1 MMQMRVSSAV
11 RLSPLV
17 QCAVATTFVF
27 AAVSTT
33 ACSKAPAARP
43 RGRDD
48 AVRTV
53 RVEPVRQDQVTRS
66 LDVVG
71 TLAAQDQVTVASQ
84 ADGAVSRVLADLGDR
99 VKAGQVLIDLDR
111 EKLEYSLD
119 NQKAALARALAK
131 YGATDP
137 THLAPFDQTPDAQKA
152 SAELAQ
158 AKQAFDRAQEL
169 TNRQLLPKQSLEDA
183 DTTVRSKQAAYDS
196 ALQNARNLAADIDA
210 SNAMVKLADRQL
222 RDASIRAPFDG
233 YVQKRLVSLGDF
245 VKSQTPV
252 MSIVRMDSLKAVA
265 EVPERMAP
273 WVQLGQ
279 QVDVGVDAFPG
290 QAIVGTVS
298 RISPAVNTSTR
309 AFAFEA
315 AVPNGDGKL
324 KPGTFARVHVK
335 TSLVEPVLTVPYA
348 AMQYR
353 YGVYRVF
360 AINGDHL
367 SMHEL
372 KTGDRVGDRMEVLEG
387 VALGDELALTDVDN
401 LADGMKV
408 TVGTGDADG
417 AGGGR
422 RGGGGGAGRGRA
434 GGGRSDAGQAGTEQ
448 PGAGRAGAGRS
459 GAGSKE

>member
-1 MMQMRVSSAV
+1 MRIRVLRPVHSVVLFGLIALSS
-11 RLSPLV
+11 SI
-17 QCAVATTFVF
+17 
-27 AAVSTT
+27 
-33 ACSKAPAARP
+33 ACSQAPAARP

-48 AVRTV
+48 AAKAV
-53 RVEPVRQDQVTRS
+53 RVEQVRQEQMSRS

-99 VKAGQVLIDLDR
+99 VRSGQVLIELDR
-111 EKLEYSLD
+111 EKLEYTLD
-119 NQKAALARALAK
+119 SQKAVLARALAK
-131 YGATDP
+131 YGAMEP
-137 THLAPFDQTPDAQKA
+137 TRLPPIEHTPDVQKA
-152 SAELAQ
+152 VAELGQ

-169 TNRQLLPKQSLEDA
+169 TRRQLLPKQSLEDA
-183 DTTVRSKQAAYDS
+183 ETTLRSKQAAYDS
-196 ALQNARNLAADIDA
+196 SLQNARNLSADIDA

-252 MSIVRMDSLKAVA
+252 MIIVRMDSLKAIA

-273 WVQLGQ
+273 YVQVGQ
-279 QVDVGVDAFPG
+279 QVDLLVDAFPG
-290 QAIVGTVS
+290 KTINGTVS

-309 AFAFEA
+309 AFGFEA
-315 AVPNGDGKL
+315 LVSNSEGLL

-335 TSLVEPVLTVPYA
+335 TSLVEPVLTVPYG

-360 AINGDHL
+360 SINGDHL
-367 SMHEL
+367 SIHEL
-372 KTGDRVGDRMEVLEG
+372 KTGDRVGDRMEVLDG
-387 VALGDELALTDVDN
+387 IALGDQLALTDVDN

-408 TVGTGDADG
+408 TVGTGDAPD
-417 AGGGR
+417 
-422 RGGGGGAGRGRA
+422 GGATGGGRA
-434 GGGRSDAGQAGTEQ
+434 GGGRGS
-448 PGAGRAGAGRS
+448 RGRS
-459 GAGSKE
+459 GAGRSAGGAEE